1 MCLLQEKSD
10 ISAIICHVR
19 ENSEMLSEL
28 SSRAMLPSLDRLHG
42 LPCIC
47 HLDLFQVIQSD
58 VVC

>member
-28 SSRAMLPSLDRLHG
+28 PSRAMLPSLDRLHG
-42 LPCIC
+42 LPCIY
-47 HLDLFQVIQSD
+47 HFDLFQVIQSN
-58 VVC
+58 VVR